1 MGKSPL
7 HARYSVEECIRL
19 VLAPLELGQA
29 VILPAPLAYASWAF
43 MSDEASARMRA
54 GISPHAEEWRS
65 GPNVWLMD
73 VIAPMGGGETVMA
86 DLQSIAKS
94 LGVSCVNFNRR
105 AKGRFGVTAHVA

>member
-7 HARYSVEECIRL
+7 HARYRVEECIRL

-43 MSDEASARMRA
+43 MSDEASERMRA
-54 GISPHAEEWRS
+54 GISPRAEEWRS

-86 DLQSIAKS
+86 DLQRIAKS
-94 LGVSCVNFNRR
+94 LSVSRVNFNRQ